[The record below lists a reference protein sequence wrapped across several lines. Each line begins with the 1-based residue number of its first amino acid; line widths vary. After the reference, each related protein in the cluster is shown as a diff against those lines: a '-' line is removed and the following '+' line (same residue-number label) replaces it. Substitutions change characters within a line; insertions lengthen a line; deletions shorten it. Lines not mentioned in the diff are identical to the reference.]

1 MWQLH
6 VTGRLDILPDSTR
19 HALKLAE
26 EVTRDREAAFHCTIA
41 IGYDGPE
48 EIVNAVRSLLE
59 GRRVPATAST
69 TSASCC
75 GGSNGGR
82 ARRRPGGRSTPP
94 DRRSSCPRQPVVLR
108 VNRP

>member
-1 MWQLH
+1 MHVRHGGDRVHPWALCYPRGAEVVVAVRLSRPRRMWQLH

-75 GGSNGGR
+75 GG
-82 ARRRPGGRSTPP
+82 
-94 DRRSSCPRQPVVLR
+94 
-108 VNRP
+108 